1 MYVKKSNSVFFEIF
15 PKDNATHLDFNRIK
29 ATARQYL
36 GSSAVD
42 LAGNFFVPRKNVREG
57 SSYWRQVARKHRRDE
72 RETGAWNAKGEGR
85 RAEDSRVRV
94 MCIGRDARIN
104 NSRVI
109 SRALL
114 SDISA
119 CISTR
124 LHSPPIANEEAK
136 ASRVYAEC
144 VTVLTR

>member
-1 MYVKKSNSVFFEIF
+1 M
-15 PKDNATHLDFNRIK
+15 KD
-29 ATARQYL
+29 
-36 GSSAVD
+36 
-42 LAGNFFVPRKNVREG
+42 E
-57 SSYWRQVARKHRRDE
+57 E
-72 RETGAWNAKGEGR
+72 R

-124 LHSPPIANEEAK
+124 LHSPSVVNEEVK
-136 ASRVYAEC
+136 ASLVCAEC